1 MDWVRLKNMTF
12 YAYHGV
18 RPEEA
23 NTGARFEVD
32 VEIGGDLQRAGRSD
46 NLKDTFNY
54 ERIYRLVEKTVTGA
68 RFHLLEA
75 IAEVI
80 AQKILDSYPRAQVR
94 VIVRKPHAPVPGVLD
109 TVEVEVFRK
118 GKRGGQKTNE
128 R

>member
-1 MDWVRLKNMTF
+1 MAF

-32 VEIGGDLQRAGRSD
+32 VELGGNLSRAGKTD

-54 ERIYRLVEKTVTGA
+54 ERVYRLVERMVTGA

-75 IAEVI
+75 LAETI
-80 AQKILDSYPRAQVR
+80 AQKLLDAYPEAQVK
-94 VIVRKPHAPVPGVLD
+94 VVVRKPHAPVPGVLD
-109 TVEVEVFRK
+109 TVEVEIYRK
-118 GKRGGQKTNE
+118 RPPKRNGRRRSAT
-128 R
+128 

>member
-12 YAYHGV
+12 FAYHGV

-46 NLKDTFNY
+46 NLKETFNY

-80 AQKILDSYPRAQVR
+80 AQKILDSYPQAQVR

-118 GKRGGQKTNE
+118 GKRGS